1 MRRLVPAVACAAA
14 LSWPVAARADE
25 APAARPGYTLK
36 QCLEL
41 AERNHPNISIA
52 QAKLAYY
59 RAQIDEARSAPF
71 SAFALTGGAGP
82 APTFRGGPVYTQDR
96 EVGLSSSLGMAW
108 RFTVDGTVPIWTF
121 GKITNT
127 WRAADAQ
134 AQLGEQDVKRAR
146 NAVRTD
152 VRRAYFGLQLARD
165 TKALL
170 SDAAGRIDKA
180 LDKAK
185 KRVKEDDGDDI
196 DVLRLD
202 TARGDLDG
210 RLAEAE
216 RGERVALAALR
227 FYTGVDGAFDIPD
240 APLRAPKHQ
249 LSELPRYVDHARS
262 NRPEIN
268 MARAGV
274 RAREAQ
280 VDLARSRR
288 LPDLGLYLFW
298 SYARAPEIT
307 DQTNPFVRD
316 DINYSRYGFALGL
329 KWNLDFVPATARVHQ
344 AEAQLQETRALLRF
358 ASSGVSADVER
369 AFREAEEAKKKVDA
383 YQRATRSAKQW
394 MVKISQGI
402 DVGVREESELVDP
415 ARQYALA
422 RYNYLSA
429 LMDLNMAMA
438 NLAEK
443 TGWDDVADPAEGQ

>member
-1 MRRLVPAVACAAA
+1 MRRFACALGCAAA
-14 LSWPVAARADE
+14 LTWQAPARADDVP
-25 APAARPGYTLK
+25 APRPGYTLK

-41 AERNHPNISIA
+41 AERNHPNIGVA

-59 RAQIDEARSAPF
+59 RAQIDEARTAPF

-134 AQLGEQDVKRAR
+134 AQLGEEDVKRAR

-170 SDAAGRIDKA
+170 TDAAERIDKA
-180 LDKAK
+180 LEKAK

-202 TARGDLDG
+202 TARADLDG

-216 RGERVALAALR
+216 KGERVALAALR
-227 FYTGVDGAFDIPD
+227 FYTGVEGAFDIPD
-240 APLRAPKHQ
+240 APLRPPKHQ
-249 LSELPRYVDHARS
+249 LSELPRYVDFARS
-262 NRPEIN
+262 KRPEIN

-329 KWNLDFVPATARVHQ
+329 KWNLDFLPATARVHQ

-402 DVGVREESELVDP
+402 DVGVREEAELVDP
-415 ARQYALA
+415 ARQYALS
-422 RYNYLSA
+422 RYSYLSA

-443 TGWDDVADPAEGQ
+443 TGWDDVAEPAEGQ

>member
-1 MRRLVPAVACAAA
+1 MRRLVSALACAAA
-14 LSWPVAARADE
+14 LSWPATARAVDAVAAG
-25 APAARPGYTLK
+25 PGYTLR
-36 QCLEL
+36 QCLSL
-41 AERNHPNISIA
+41 AEHNHPNIAVA

-59 RAQIDEARSAPF
+59 RAQVAESRSAPF
-71 SAFALTGGAGP
+71 SAFSLTGGAGP

-134 AQLGEQDVKRAR
+134 AQLGEEDIKRAR

-152 VRRAYFGLQLARD
+152 VRRAYYGLQLARD

-170 SDAAGRIDKA
+170 REAADRLDSA
-180 LDKAK
+180 LTRAK
-185 KRVKEDDGDDI
+185 KRVKEDDGDEI

-202 TARGDLDG
+202 TARADIDG

-227 FYTGVDGAFDIPD
+227 FYTGVDGAFDISD
-240 APLRAPKHQ
+240 APLRPPKHE
-249 LSELPRYVDHARS
+249 LSELARYVEVARGK
-262 NRPEIN
+262 RPELN

-329 KWNLDFVPATARVHQ
+329 KWNLDFLPATARVHQ

-358 ASSGVSADVER
+358 ASSGISADVEK

-383 YQRATRSAKQW
+383 YHRATRSAKQW

-402 DVGVREESELVDP
+402 DVGVREETDLVDP
-415 ARQYALA
+415 ARQYALY
-422 RYNYLSA
+422 RFNYLSA

-443 TGWDDVADPAEGQ
+443 TGWDDVAEPAEAE